1 MSQKIQVRR
10 GTDSSRTAITPDQ
23 GEPIWT
29 TDTNQLYIGNGTTAG
44 GVKIGA
50 GLQGDSYY
58 VVVPNS
64 GDTTTQNGTKL
75 RNAIIDYSKLNPY
88 GQPRSVNN
96 WFSIL
101 LYPGIYNVTG
111 NKIPIP
117 RYTVIKGLGKQDSII
132 NVSNGTDYGFTI
144 GSGYV
149 TIENVRV
156 TTNSNIPFLLG
167 DTPSSPLPS
176 ITGTTFKD
184 IYFSGIG
191 VPLFGNLVTDN
202 YGMTIDNL
210 SISSDAFFGVS
221 SDVDSANVYNA
232 TIKNCRVNADY
243 YMLDT
248 SYPGIV
254 NGLVIEECYFASPLI
269 RGSSFGAATFTNSII
284 KNCYF
289 SGLGTTIAFANSNA
303 TAKNIIIKDC
313 TFEQIIAGS
322 SPYTYDNCYFKDAKV
337 NITSTPT
344 YFPSFYNC
352 RFMGVVAGNTDNINV
367 TGIVGTS
374 GLFVDCLFNRL
385 PFSGATGLFG
395 PQNSRYDV
403 RYK

>member
-1 MSQKIQVRR
+1 
-10 GTDSSRTAITPDQ
+10 
-23 GEPIWT
+23 
-29 TDTNQLYIGNGTTAG
+29 LYIGDGSTAG
-44 GVKIGA
+44 GIKIGA
-50 GLQGDSYY
+50 GLLGDSYV

-75 RNAIIDYSKLNPY
+75 RNAIIDYSNLRPY

-101 LYPGIYNVTG
+101 LYPGIYNMTG
-111 NKIPIP
+111 GKLALP
-117 RYTVIKGLGKQDSII
+117 RYTAIKGLGAQDSII
-132 NVSNGTDYGFTI
+132 DVSNVTSQGFVI

-149 TIENVRV
+149 NVNNLSFV
-156 TTNSNIPFLLG
+156 TDDRIPFLLG
-167 DTPSSPLPS
+167 DSPASPLPS
-176 ITGTTFKD
+176 ITGVTFKD

-191 VPLFGNLVTDN
+191 TTLFANLVTNN

-210 SISSDAFFGVS
+210 SLSSDAIFGVS

-232 TIKNCRVNADY
+232 TIKNCRVNADF

-248 SYPGIV
+248 SYPAAV
-254 NGLVIEECYFASPLI
+254 NGLMMEECYFASPLI
-269 RGSSFGAATFTNSII
+269 RGSSFGAPTLTNSII

-289 SGLGTTIAFANSNA
+289 SGIGNVTAFSNTNA
-303 TAKNIIIKDC
+303 TATSNIVKDC
-313 TFEQIIAGS
+313 TFEQLIIGT
-322 SPYTYDNCYFKDAKV
+322 SPYTYDNCYFKNARV
-337 NITSTPT
+337 NISTSTT
-344 YFPSFYNC
+344 FHPSFYNC

-367 TGIVGTS
+367 TGSAGTS
-374 GLFVDCLFNRL
+374 GLFADCLFNRL